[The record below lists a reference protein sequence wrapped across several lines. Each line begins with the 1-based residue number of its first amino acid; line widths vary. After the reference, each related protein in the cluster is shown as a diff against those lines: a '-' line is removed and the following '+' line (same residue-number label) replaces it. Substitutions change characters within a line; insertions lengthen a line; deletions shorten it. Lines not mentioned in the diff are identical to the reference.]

1 MTVALFASLIWQVID
16 WLREVTNLKANRSSV
31 VTQLLAW
38 IAGIALIAVAAH
50 AAVTETLVL
59 PGLAQPLGDLD
70 AGSTV
75 LVGLLAASLASSAV
89 DVKQAID
96 TSDSSKKPPLIAP

>member
-1 MTVALFASLIWQVID
+1 MTVTLFASLIWQVID
-16 WLREVTNLKANRSSV
+16 WLRELTNLNANRSSV
-31 VTQLLAW
+31 ITQLLAW
-38 IAGIALIAVAAH
+38 IAGIGLIAVAAH
-50 AAVTETLVL
+50 AAVTEALVL

-96 TSDSSKKPPLIAP
+96 GNDTSRKPPLLGT